1 MESIKSLVI
10 YMYSFCNNTTT
21 HPSCGR
27 ADSGIEASYIPSDSQ
42 DPDSFIKYYVSFLHV
57 IIFFKKNK
65 LIPKLYLMSL
75 N

>member
-57 IIFFKKNK
+57 IIFLKKKQIDTKVVFNE
-65 LIPKLYLMSL
+65 P
-75 N
+75 

>member
-21 HPSCGR
+21 HPSCAR
-27 ADSGIEASYIPSDSQ
+27 TDSGIEACSYIPSDSQ

-57 IIFFKKNK
+57 IIFLKKKQIDTKVVFNE
-65 LIPKLYLMSL
+65 P
-75 N
+75 

>member
-1 MESIKSLVI
+1 
-10 YMYSFCNNTTT
+10 MYSFCNNTTT

-57 IIFFKKNK
+57 IIFLKKKTNWYQSC
-65 LIPKLYLMSL
+65 I
-75 N
+75 

>member
-10 YMYSFCNNTTT
+10 YMYSFCNNTPT
-21 HPSCGR
+21 HPSCVR

-57 IIFFKKNK
+57 IIFLKKKQIDTKVVFNE
-65 LIPKLYLMSL
+65 P
-75 N
+75 

>member
-21 HPSCGR
+21 HPSCVR
-27 ADSGIEASYIPSDSQ
+27 AARGIEASYIPSDSQ

-57 IIFFKKNK
+57 IIFLKKKQIDTKVVFNE
-65 LIPKLYLMSL
+65 P
-75 N
+75 